1 MLFNS
6 LEYFL
11 FLPIVFALYW
21 ATNAWRRDAKGLKL
35 QNALLLLSSYIF
47 YGWWDWRF
55 LSLIGFST
63 LVDWAVGLRI
73 HEANQNDNPGSPDH
87 RSHHAKRW
95 LAVSLFVK
103 PECMKGLKWIE
114 GNDWSGAKNPR
125 NFYDDHHLV
134 GEGAQRY
141 SRWLTKQVK
150 QQAKSLH

>member
-1 MLFNS
+1 MTS
-6 LEYFL
+6 DECGDIQAIVEMCLEHD
-11 FLPIVFALYW
+11 IE
-21 ATNAWRRDAKGLKL
+21 
-35 QNALLLLSSYIF
+35 LLLVNPPQ
-47 YGWWDWRF
+47 
-55 LSLIGFST
+55 
-63 LVDWAVGLRI
+63 LV
-73 HEANQNDNPGSPDH
+73 EEQ
-87 RSHHAKRW
+87 
-95 LAVSLFVK
+95 FVK